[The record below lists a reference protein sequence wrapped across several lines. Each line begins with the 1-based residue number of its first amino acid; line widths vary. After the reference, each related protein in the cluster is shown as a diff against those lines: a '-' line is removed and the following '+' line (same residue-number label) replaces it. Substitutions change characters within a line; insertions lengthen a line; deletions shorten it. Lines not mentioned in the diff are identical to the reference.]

1 EDLINDDNQ
10 YASAYRELAKAYEK
24 ENKYQQALRVVQEGL
39 SVDQYNEYLYSLA
52 AEITSYLGDQKLMK
66 KYLVKAH
73 ELAPE
78 NMTIT
83 LQYSNF
89 LLHQHDD
96 EANIKLLS
104 PLVKEDE
111 TDPQLYWN
119 LARSYQR
126 TDQLELAGKYYEAA
140 LPAYSENP
148 TFLKELINYYRETG
162 ENDKLMDELERYLR
176 LVTTDTE
183 MQDHYDQNEDYV

>member
-1 EDLINDDNQ
+1 
-10 YASAYRELAKAYEK
+10 
-24 ENKYQQALRVVQEGL
+24 
-39 SVDQYNEYLYSLA
+39 
-52 AEITSYLGDQKLMK
+52 
-66 KYLVKAH
+66 
-73 ELAPE
+73 
-78 NMTIT
+78 MTIT

-126 TDQLELAGKYYEAA
+126 TDQLELAGKYYEVA

-162 ENDKLMDELERYLR
+162 ETDKLMDELEHYLR
-176 LVTTDTE
+176 LVPTDTE
-183 MQDHYDQNEDYV
+183 MQDLYDQYEDYK